1 MKKRAT
7 ASLSAREWLRGRAT
21 TPAPSKRATTG
32 RPKAAS
38 SGYVSQKKLR
48 PSQTRSDPH
57 AGLGGVG
64 VKANRCANSAGANS
78 PHVGENLLTCLKGFV
93 G

>member
-38 SGYVSQKKLR
+38 SGYVSQKKLALLR
-48 PSQTRSDPH
+48 PAQTLTPD
-57 AGLGGVG
+57 
-64 VKANRCANSAGANS
+64 SAVLVSKRTDA
-78 PHVGENLLTCLKGFV
+78 LTVRVLTRLMSARTC
-93 G
+93 